1 MSNENGISPY
11 TNIIEEYT
19 QAESPSQPY
28 KPALKKLWKM
38 EISTDEGESLS
49 ETNQGLSDFIQ
60 DFKNDPDRIIALNS
74 PGKRRK
80 KMVESQST
88 NIVSNNELRIEINHG
103 K

>member
-38 EISTDEGESLS
+38 DVSTDEGTLLLLLDY
-49 ETNQGLSDFIQ
+49 TRLCF
-60 DFKNDPDRIIALNS
+60 RI
-74 PGKRRK
+74 PK
-80 KMVESQST
+80 KT
-88 NIVSNNELRIEINHG
+88 WTIL
-103 K
+103 